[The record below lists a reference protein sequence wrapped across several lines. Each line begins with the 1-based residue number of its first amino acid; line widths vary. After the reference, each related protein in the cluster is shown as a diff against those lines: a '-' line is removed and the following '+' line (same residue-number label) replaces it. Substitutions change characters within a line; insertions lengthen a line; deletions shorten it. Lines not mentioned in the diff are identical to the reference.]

1 MGNVLDMDYVK
12 IVSVFVDN
20 MGNHH
25 RVPRILELDHAIKDI
40 QVTDVGSKYS
50 TFTIY
55 RPQYEEY
62 VTVETNK
69 LDETF
74 NAIYDTLHT
83 LFWDD
88 EDNEETNVD

>member
-1 MGNVLDMDYVK
+1 MENALNMDYIK
-12 IVSVFVDN
+12 IDSVFVDDA
-20 MGNHH
+20 GNHH
-25 RVPRILELDHAIKDI
+25 RVPRILELDNAINDI
-40 QVTDVGSKYS
+40 QVSDFGNKYT

-55 RPQYEEY
+55 RPQYDED

-74 NAIYDTLHT
+74 NAIFDTMHS

-88 EDNEETNVD
+88 EDDEETNVD